1 MSYCIVYDFQSFSTY
16 IPSTTNTTAPHAWQ
30 MDNLTPFGIAHAIIE
45 LDKLRVIREMEAWV
59 YEETRVIISR

>member
-1 MSYCIVYDFQSFSTY
+1 
-16 IPSTTNTTAPHAWQ
+16 